1 MSGVIRL
8 ARRELCQTQKLLATR
23 EPIDFVARPA
33 KRVPRQHKT
42 PATVEE
48 YTGREPGMINHVGKG
63 HTDIKSA
70 KKCPWCKETTVGDR
84 AAIVCSVYPT
94 HNWIYSADSYP
105 FGQSHWNKK
114 SKLHEEDKNRHQDE
128 KWRVIDTRRIP
139 ADPFTRPDR
148 YFDKKMHLGA
158 TDPWRMTTPVTHKIV
173 GWAAK
178 YGTKP
183 C

>member
-70 KKCPWCKETTVGDR
+70 KKCPWCKETTVNNR
-84 AAIVCSVYPT
+84 KPYF
-94 HNWIYSADSYP
+94 SY
-105 FGQSHWNKK
+105 F
-114 SKLHEEDKNRHQDE
+114 
-128 KWRVIDTRRIP
+128 
-139 ADPFTRPDR
+139 
-148 YFDKKMHLGA
+148 
-158 TDPWRMTTPVTHKIV
+158 
-173 GWAAK
+173 
-178 YGTKP
+178 